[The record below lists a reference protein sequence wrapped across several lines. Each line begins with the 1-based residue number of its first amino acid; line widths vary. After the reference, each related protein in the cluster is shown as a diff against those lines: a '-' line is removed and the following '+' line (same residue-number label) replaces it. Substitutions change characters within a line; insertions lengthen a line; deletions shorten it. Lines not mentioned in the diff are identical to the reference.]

1 DALMQA
7 LDNLITS
14 GEYADILKAQGL
26 EDGAVTKAGIVHHVL
41 GGEAEHR
48 HRAPG
53 RWPATTFDLC

>member
-1 DALMQA
+1 MQA

-26 EDGAVTKAGIVHHVL
+26 EGGAVTKAGIVHHVL

-48 HRAPG
+48 HRGPRPMAGHDFRPLLM
-53 RWPATTFDLC
+53 R